1 MSIDQDRDEAPRGGT
16 AWADAD
22 RDHEY
27 DPRKVSPGTR
37 WAIAGLVVAYAGLGA
52 YTVAVTLG
60 NGSTAAGRSHPEG
73 VTRSVAAAMS
83 RPMAGGG
90 SAAAAAASAG
100 FSGAVAA
107 AKSYAAQA
115 ARAQWA
121 EQAPPPP
128 GEVLTAIS
136 ATAVGPQ
143 GASDGDHP
151 QRAAYVID
159 QRSAMSW
166 VTHWYATA
174 HFGNLKDG
182 TGLLLDMGKAVT
194 IRQVDLALG
203 GSPGVWGADLEI
215 RVGDTPGLDDAA
227 PVATATD
234 VGGWLSKDLQHPVT
248 GRYVQIWFTKLPR
261 DAWGT
266 FQEHVYGVTV
276 HGSPPVPSVPPSPF
290 SPAAHTTSRIVHR
303 GGGHGGGHNGPGW
316 HSGHNGH
323 GGHGGHG
330 RAWSGRH

>member
-1 MSIDQDRDEAPRGGT
+1 MSIDHDQDQGEAARGGT
-16 AWADAD
+16 AWADAEGE
-22 RDHEY
+22 HEY
-27 DPRKVSPGTR
+27 DTRKVSPGTR
-37 WAIAGLVVAYAGLGA
+37 WAIAGLVLAYAGLGT

-60 NGSTAAGRSHPEG
+60 NASAKAGGSHPEG

-90 SAAAAAASAG
+90 AGAAASADFPG
-100 FSGAVAA
+100 TVAA
-107 AKSYAAQA
+107 AKSYAAEA

-121 EQAPPPP
+121 GQAASA
-128 GEVLTAIS
+128 EVLTAIS

-159 QRSAMSW
+159 QHAAMSW

-215 RVGDTPGLDDAA
+215 RVGDTPGLDDTA

-234 VGGWLSKDLQHPVT
+234 VGGWVSQDLQHPVT

-276 HGSPPVPSVPPSPF
+276 HGSPPALSVPLSPFVPS
-290 SPAAHTTSRIVHR
+290 AHTTSHIVHR
-303 GGGHGGGHNGPGW
+303 GGGRSGHGWHGGHNGW
-316 HSGHNGH
+316 HGDHNGH
-323 GGHGGHG
+323 GGHGRG
-330 RAWSGRH
+330 WPGRH

>member
-1 MSIDQDRDEAPRGGT
+1 MSIDHDQDEVARGRT
-16 AWADAD
+16 AWADAEG
-22 RDHEY
+22 DHEY
-27 DPRKVSPGTR
+27 DARKVSPGTR
-37 WAIAGLVVAYAGLGA
+37 WAIAGLVLAYAGLGT

-60 NGSTAAGRSHPEG
+60 NAATKVGGSHPEG

-90 SAAAAAASAG
+90 AAAAD
-100 FSGAVAA
+100 FSGTVAA

-121 EQAPPPP
+121 GQATPPPA
-128 GEVLTAIS
+128 EVLTALS

-159 QRSAMSW
+159 QDSAMSW

-215 RVGDTPGLDDAA
+215 RVSDTPGLDDTA

-234 VGGWLSKDLQHPVT
+234 VGGWVSQDLQHPVT

-276 HGSPPVPSVPPSPF
+276 HGSPPAPALPLNPSI
-290 SPAAHTTSRIVHR
+290 HTTSHIVHR
-303 GGGHGGGHNGPGW
+303 GDW
-316 HSGHNGH
+316 HSGHGWHGDHNRH
-323 GGHGGHG
+323 GGHGGPGGHG
-330 RAWSGRH
+330 RH

>member
-1 MSIDQDRDEAPRGGT
+1 MSIDHDHDQVEAARGGT
-16 AWADAD
+16 AWADAEG
-22 RDHEY
+22 DHEY
-27 DPRKVSPGTR
+27 DARKVSPGTR
-37 WAIAGLVVAYAGLGA
+37 WAIAGLVLAYAGLGT
-52 YTVAVTLG
+52 YTVAMTLG
-60 NGSTAAGRSHPEG
+60 NDSTKAGGSHPEG

-90 SAAAAAASAG
+90 SASASASAD
-100 FSGAVAA
+100 FPGAVAA
-107 AKSYAAQA
+107 AKSYAAAA

-121 EQAPPPP
+121 GQATPPPA
-128 GEVLTAIS
+128 EVLTAIS

-143 GASDGDHP
+143 GTSDGDHP
-151 QRAAYVID
+151 QRAAFVID
-159 QRSAMSW
+159 KHSAMSW

-182 TGLLLDMGKAVT
+182 TGLLLDMGKAVA

-234 VGGWLSKDLQHPVT
+234 VGGWVSQDLQYPVT

-276 HGSPPVPSVPPSPF
+276 HGS
-290 SPAAHTTSRIVHR
+290 SPAPAAPLSPVAHTTSRIVHR
-303 GGGHGGGHNGPGW
+303 GGGHSGHGWHGDHNGY
-316 HSGHNGH
+316 
-323 GGHGGHG
+323 GGHG
-330 RAWSGRH
+330 RAWAGRH